1 MTTKAKK
8 TLYFVR
14 HAESEQNVATRDLH
28 AGRQGAARR
37 IIDLG
42 WDAPLSETGRIQL
55 EHAKTSAEFK
65 AWKDDAKVE
74 LIAHSP
80 YVRAVG
86 TARACFEGRE
96 ISELECLHERTLSE
110 YFIPWLLDR
119 RIGALRDW
127 LDARPEQRIALVGH
141 GQFFKRCL
149 GAPEVLRNVGVVEVA
164 YENRVFTA
172 KPKTVWPGFAPGRAT
187 PLPGEAAPVAPETI
201 DLSDRDDAS

>member
-42 WDAPLSETGRIQL
+42 WDAPLSETGRTQL
-55 EHAKTSAEFK
+55 EHAKTSAELK

-80 YVRAVG
+80 YVRF
-86 TARACFEGRE
+86 RF
-96 ISELECLHERTLSE
+96 L
-110 YFIPWLLDR
+110 
-119 RIGALRDW
+119 
-127 LDARPEQRIALVGH
+127 
-141 GQFFKRCL
+141 
-149 GAPEVLRNVGVVEVA
+149 
-164 YENRVFTA
+164 
-172 KPKTVWPGFAPGRAT
+172 PGRSSVLYSTPRNESTSFAT
-187 PLPGEAAPVAPETI
+187 
-201 DLSDRDDAS
+201 